1 VCCFNVLSCFY
12 LSLFD
17 VSGMCIYFNSVYY
30 ICLIVLVGSVVLFY
44 GFYYFCAGT
53 NYTLAP
59 DYGRAS
65 LAAVWAVDAFVFA
78 SRAFA
83 IWTYLARIS
92 SSFSIN

>member
-1 VCCFNVLSCFY
+1 MCCFNVLSCFY

-44 GFYYFCAGT
+44 GFYCFGAGT
-53 NYTLAP
+53 NDTLAP
-59 DYGRAS
+59 DSGRAS
-65 LAAVWAVDAFVFA
+65 LACVCTVDALFWA
-78 SRAFA
+78 SRAFSN
-83 IWTYLARIS
+83 WTYLARIS